1 MNNQTTN
8 PVFHGSDIEK
18 ISACYHI
25 KKEAIVNFAGNVN
38 PLGLPASVMFFL
50 IIVMFLPIIFFR
62 EMAPVN

>member
-25 KKEAIVNFAGNVN
+25 KKK
-38 PLGLPASVMFFL
+38 LSSTLP
-50 IIVMFLPIIFFR
+50 
-62 EMAPVN
+62 EM